1 MRGDGAVVED
11 ASALRL
17 LATHDAERLP
27 GTEEDA
33 RQIDVHNSLPLLER
47 DLVRVTWRRAHSGVV
62 EKQIDSA
69 VSGDGALEQVAY
81 RLLVGHICRDRVKRQ
96 IWMSARKLLQRRTP
110 PGSHHYCP
118 TIPRESDRSSSANSG
133 APSGYY
139 GYLRHPHPLSV
150 QTFRNDVCMQIAI
163 LGTGAVGPAL
173 SRGLSAA
180 GHFVVIGTR
189 DPDQTRQREEW
200 AGVDLPL
207 AAYQDLDAEVFINAT
222 SGSGSLPALQAVG
235 DTLKGK
241 VVIDAA
247 NPLDFSQ
254 GFPPSL
260 FVSNT
265 DSLAEQLQREFPE
278 ARVVKMFN
286 TMANEV
292 MINPR
297 GLGND
302 STIFVAGNDAS
313 ARQTAASIAAD
324 LGWTDVFDLGDLT
337 AARGL
342 EMYLPL
348 WIRIFGQ
355 LGRPEFNI
363 KVIR

>member
-1 MRGDGAVVED
+1 
-11 ASALRL
+11 
-17 LATHDAERLP
+17 
-27 GTEEDA
+27 
-33 RQIDVHNSLPLLER
+33 
-47 DLVRVTWRRAHSGVV
+47 
-62 EKQIDSA
+62 
-69 VSGDGALEQVAY
+69 
-81 RLLVGHICRDRVKRQ
+81 
-96 IWMSARKLLQRRTP
+96 
-110 PGSHHYCP
+110 
-118 TIPRESDRSSSANSG
+118 
-133 APSGYY
+133 
-139 GYLRHPHPLSV
+139 
-150 QTFRNDVCMQIAI
+150 
-163 LGTGAVGPAL
+163 
-173 SRGLSAA
+173 
-180 GHFVVIGTR
+180 
-189 DPDQTRQREEW
+189 
-200 AGVDLPL
+200 
-207 AAYQDLDAEVFINAT
+207 VFINAT

-235 DTLKGK
+235 DTLNGK

-247 NPLDFSQ
+247 NPLDFSS
-254 GFPPSL
+254 GFPPAL

-265 DSLAEQLQREFPE
+265 DSLAEQLQREFRE

-355 LGRPEFNI
+355 LGRPQFNI
-363 KVIR
+363 KLIR

>member
-1 MRGDGAVVED
+1 
-11 ASALRL
+11 
-17 LATHDAERLP
+17 
-27 GTEEDA
+27 
-33 RQIDVHNSLPLLER
+33 
-47 DLVRVTWRRAHSGVV
+47 
-62 EKQIDSA
+62 
-69 VSGDGALEQVAY
+69 
-81 RLLVGHICRDRVKRQ
+81 
-96 IWMSARKLLQRRTP
+96 
-110 PGSHHYCP
+110 
-118 TIPRESDRSSSANSG
+118 
-133 APSGYY
+133 
-139 GYLRHPHPLSV
+139 
-150 QTFRNDVCMQIAI
+150 MQIAI

-247 NPLDFSQ
+247 NPLDFSS

-265 DSLAEQLQREFPE
+265 GSLAEQLQREFPE